1 MTNHEAKILREV
13 VGLNPD
19 TITLDWDCDISWHL
33 LDYGEMVSEDLWC
46 RYCYDVEHDAGEMD
60 DLTHKRK
67 VKELERRYDEYVEWM
82 RSEIWAS
89 LGYTTT
95 TEEKDD

>member
-1 MTNHEAKILREV
+1 
-13 VGLNPD
+13 
-19 TITLDWDCDISWHL
+19 
-33 LDYGEMVSEDLWC
+33 
-46 RYCYDVEHDAGEMD
+46 MD

-67 VKELERRYDEYVEWM
+67 VKELDRKYDEYVEWM